1 MPTPT
6 LYNDP
11 VSLQVTGL
19 DEAIQ
24 MFQGLPEIV
33 QVYGLM
39 KGLNAAGDILF
50 NAVEAITPIRLDP
63 DSTVASGWSGH
74 GVGGGGLKAA
84 VKKDVVVRTDLTGT
98 VRINHGKLSYVAY
111 FLEYGHQMIG
121 HKPQLKKLEGSRTPG
136 GRVRAYPIMRPVA
149 EQYAQ
154 PAVEAFTKSIIET
167 ISAYEKSF
175 AATGKVA

>member
-74 GVGGGGLKAA
+74 GVGGGAHRAEDRRMRLYEEQQAA
-84 VKKDVVVRTDLTGT
+84 
-98 VRINHGKLSYVAY
+98 A
-111 FLEYGHQMIG
+111 
-121 HKPQLKKLEGSRTPG
+121 
-136 GRVRAYPIMRPVA
+136 
-149 EQYAQ
+149 
-154 PAVEAFTKSIIET
+154 
-167 ISAYEKSF
+167 
-175 AATGKVA
+175 